1 MTDLYYWIKTRN
13 RGMKGTRILSDN
25 KLITKII
32 FITFSEI
39 IYIYLHILI
48 FNEFIWIL
56 LNLIIVFMSIYWN
69 YVLLLI
75 KKIFLFLGENN
86 FFLVPKNLFISELS
100 LSLKVYLYTI
110 CIIFEYLS
118 RKLAIN
124 TQMCSI
130 I

>member
-1 MTDLYYWIKTRN
+1 
-13 RGMKGTRILSDN
+13 MKGTRILSDN

-86 FFLVPKNLFISELS
+86 FFLVPKNVFISEIS